1 MARSRST
8 MSSWGPL
15 TRRHRRPVA
24 ASGRGSPDL
33 AADAVDHPAGV
44 VGAGVVVAVLG
55 LAAVVLAAF
64 AAAVLAAAVLAAAV
78 LALLGR
84 AVVGAVALVGLL
96 RAPVGLAGRRRGLL
110 RRVAVVGI
118 AGVARAVIAV
128 VGVVAAGAG
137 RVSGRVATGGP

>member
-64 AAAVLAAAVLAAAV
+64 AAVVLAAAVLAAAVLAAAVLAAAV

-110 RRVAVVGI
+110 RRV
-118 AGVARAVIAV
+118 
-128 VGVVAAGAG
+128 
-137 RVSGRVATGGP
+137 